1 MIRYDIFNINGEQVS
16 ETKALLIEEGSNS
29 IELINKQLSSGVYFI
44 RFLITNEKFLTK
56 KMIVVKN

>member
-16 ETKALLIEEGSNS
+16 ETKAILIEEGSNS
-29 IELINKQLSSGVYFI
+29 IELINKQLSSGVYYI

-56 KMIVVKN
+56 KWL